1 MHAHTHNSVDL
12 SSKYNETIVMATTS
26 DASVKLSCEMSAF
39 IPPDSSLVWEGPDN
53 QILANGTKYQITF
66 SNGSR
71 YTAVDGSGGLV
82 PSRVSTLTISNPDKS
97 DRGVYTCSIMGTNA
111 TIDLVI
117 MINDATTSTVPA
129 TTVSVDDSTGTKAS
143 TESDVTTAAID
154 GVTTAGM
161 AGVTTAEMDGVTNS
175 QNQVGNVGTT
185 TQRVQ
190 SGSNGSKSSQNYVN
204 TAVVSIIMLAGVLI
218 QLLNG

>member
-1 MHAHTHNSVDL
+1 
-12 SSKYNETIVMATTS
+12 MATTS
-26 DASVKLSCEMSAF
+26 DASVELSCEMSAF
-39 IPPDSSLVWEGPDN
+39 IRPDSSLIWEGPDN

-117 MINDATTSTVPA
+117 MINDVNTSTAPA

-143 TESDVTTAAID
+143 TESDITTAAMD
-154 GVTTAGM
+154 GVTTVAMNGVTTAGM
-161 AGVTTAEMDGVTNS
+161 DGGTDS

-185 TQRVQ
+185 RRVQ

-204 TAVVSIIMLAGVLI
+204 TAVISIIILAGVLT

>member
-1 MHAHTHNSVDL
+1 MG
-12 SSKYNETIVMATTS
+12 TTS
-26 DASVKLSCEMSAF
+26 DASVQLSCEMSAF
-39 IPPDSSLVWEGPDN
+39 IRPDTSLIWEGPDN

-97 DRGVYTCSIMGTNA
+97 DQGVYTCSIMGTNA

-117 MINDATTSTVPA
+117 TINDANTSTVPA

-143 TESDVTTAAID
+143 TESDATTAAMD
-154 GVTTAGM
+154 GVTTVAVD
-161 AGVTTAEMDGVTNS
+161 GVTTVAAMDGVTTDS
-175 QNQVGNVGTT
+175 SLGNVGA
-185 TQRVQ
+185 TQREQ

-204 TAVVSIIMLAGVLI
+204 TAVISIIVLAGVLT